1 VLDIANSHLL
11 GSEEECE
18 QLDRLIPSREIPTV
32 FIGKESVSGREP
44 ADENISV
51 FGKLDGV
58 SAGDASG
65 GGERLSLAKMT
76 CGGVFNDKRDASADN
91 ILSRSKRLDRGLC
104 VLFGAMFLLSNKC
117 HTLTFAKLSSID
129 IINET

>member
-1 VLDIANSHLL
+1 LHESSSQPRADFRSPFKSLFREHAQEIDYSSQCGIVSAGDGSFESGGRGFRKPVVLDIANSHLL

-58 SAGDASG
+58 SAGD
-65 GGERLSLAKMT
+65 
-76 CGGVFNDKRDASADN
+76 DN
-91 ILSRSKRLDRGLC
+91 G
-104 VLFGAMFLLSNKC
+104 
-117 HTLTFAKLSSID
+117 
-129 IINET
+129 